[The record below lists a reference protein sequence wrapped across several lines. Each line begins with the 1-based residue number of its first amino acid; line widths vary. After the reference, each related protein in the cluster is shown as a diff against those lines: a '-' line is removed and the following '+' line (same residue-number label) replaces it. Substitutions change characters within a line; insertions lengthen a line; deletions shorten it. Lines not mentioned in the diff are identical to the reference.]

1 MSSRIATMARERGIV
16 LILALVL
23 LVLIS
28 LVATVAIRRATSGE
42 QVSKALRT
50 HTVAFQA
57 AETALRFCEDQVLRN
72 SKVVSG
78 VDELQP
84 APYPMD
90 GSAPMLWSNRT
101 NWEPGVRK
109 AIAIDTT
116 MVNSKDS
123 AARKL
128 PSTALPRCMV
138 ERMRLD
144 SDEGAEVDAFLI
156 TAIGFSADYHQTT
169 STSPPDA
176 GGEVWLQSTV
186 TRRR

>member
-1 MSSRIATMARERGIV
+1 MRQRIATAESGIV
-16 LILALVL
+16 LIFALIL
-23 LVLIS
+23 LILIS
-28 LVATVAIRRATSGE
+28 FIASMAIQRATSGE

-57 AETALRFCEDQVLRN
+57 AETALRFCEDQVLKT
-72 SKVVSG
+72 STVVSG
-78 VDELQP
+78 KNVLVP
-84 APYPMD
+84 SPYPMD
-90 GSAPMLWSNRT
+90 GSAPALWSTRT
-101 NWEPGVRK
+101 NWDLAAGK
-109 AIAIDTT
+109 AVAIDSTLI
-116 MVNSKDS
+116 NSKDS

-128 PSTALPRCMV
+128 PTEVLPRCMV

-169 STSPPDA
+169 SASPPDA